1 MDTGHLLS
9 LHITLTQYLKSLL
22 PSLFATAQFLYDK
35 EYWYMEETQKS
46 IHNSLICIQKSP
58 SLTNVPWF
66 IISNKAQHYQPWK
79 GIYGPCVKRRLPHN
93 GLEQDTHIGASQGF
107 QELQKGHSFEVLQQV
122 ASARVFSAAI
132 VLSLI
137 VFINGETRDVRTA
150 FYIHLSDNAPTFS
163 FGNAGIRKMRNC
175 VGRSENGMP
184 IFVALVIPFGNATS
198 SWN

>member
-1 MDTGHLLS
+1 M
-9 LHITLTQYLKSLL
+9 
-22 PSLFATAQFLYDK
+22 
-35 EYWYMEETQKS
+35 
-46 IHNSLICIQKSP
+46 
-58 SLTNVPWF
+58 
-66 IISNKAQHYQPWK
+66 
-79 GIYGPCVKRRLPHN
+79 KRCLPHN

-122 ASARVFSAAI
+122 VSARVFSAAI
-132 VLSLI
+132 LVLSLI

-163 FGNAGIRKMRNC
+163 FGNARIRKMRNC

-198 SWN
+198 S